1 MTTAKDGSMYLLSV
15 ILGGLYRI
23 RYVPGG
29 NKPPTATADADPLGG
44 AAPLEVK
51 FSSRRSTD
59 PERSIVAYAWDFGDG
74 ESSDIANPTHTFAE
88 NGVYDVKLT
97 VTDSAGLT
105 HSATVAV
112 AVGSAPP
119 VAEILEPGDGARLR
133 LGEPIVYRGRAADPD
148 DGDLGGDSL
157 QWTALLHHDEHIHYD
172 AYKATGHEGSFIFE
186 DHGDDTWLELCLTAT
201 DSQGLQDEE
210 CVEIKPQ
217 EVTYTIASAP
227 SGLPITYAG
236 SRYTTPFKVTTYIN
250 AKRIL
255 EAPLTTED
263 GLTFDSWSDGGD
275 AVHDIVIEDGDRVL
289 TAIYTDGSGEAPEAT
304 TDETALEA
312 APLITPEADA
322 AAGDAPAAPEA
333 TPVPADAEEPADE
346 PAEDAPAA
354 SASVIRAELWR
365 NVAGDDLDAFVKT
378 PQFKHDAPEIV
389 ELERLAFPRGSG
401 DSYGVRIRGYLVPP
415 ADGDYRFFLSADDRA
430 ALWLS
435 TDADPA
441 NKIVVAYT
449 PDWTGPEVYD
459 KYAEQATGPLALE
472 AGTRYYFE
480 VIYKQ
485 ADGKDNLF
493 VAWERPGA
501 NVR

>member
-1 MTTAKDGSMYLLSV
+1 MA
-15 ILGGLYRI
+15 I
-23 RYVPGG
+23 
-29 NKPPTATADADPLGG
+29 
-44 AAPLEVK
+44 
-51 FSSRRSTD
+51 
-59 PERSIVAYAWDFGDG
+59 
-74 ESSDIANPTHTFAE
+74 
-88 NGVYDVKLT
+88 
-97 VTDSAGLT
+97 
-105 HSATVAV
+105 
-112 AVGSAPP
+112 
-119 VAEILEPGDGARLR
+119 
-133 LGEPIVYRGRAADPD
+133 
-148 DGDLGGDSL
+148 
-157 QWTALLHHDEHIHYD
+157 
-172 AYKATGHEGSFIFE
+172 
-186 DHGDDTWLELCLTAT
+186 
-201 DSQGLQDEE
+201 
-210 CVEIKPQ
+210 
-217 EVTYTIASAP
+217 
-227 SGLPITYAG
+227 
-236 SRYTTPFKVTTYIN
+236 
-250 AKRIL
+250 
-255 EAPLTTED
+255 
-263 GLTFDSWSDGGD
+263 
-275 AVHDIVIEDGDRVL
+275 RVL

-312 APLITPEADA
+312 APLVTPEADA

-459 KYAEQATGPLALE
+459 KYPEQATGPLALE
-472 AGTRYYFE
+472 AGDALLLRGALQTGGR
-480 VIYKQ
+480 Q
-485 ADGKDNLF
+485 GQSLF
-493 VAWERPGA
+493 VAWERPGGEREVIGISEPLSRVHA
-501 NVR
+501 SRQQPCTDE